1 MAPPD
6 LLLRG
11 TSICA
16 PSIFCLL
23 HTSSPSH
30 TYNYFVMMGRR
41 FMLEVILN
49 FLSNIY
55 VGQNIEGSVKMIGS
69 TPFIMMN
76 RIAAYFLPIV
86 LSENI
91 FNYLYNLYSNTFTSI
106 IHTSFH
112 KGNNTMH

>member
-30 TYNYFVMMGRR
+30 TYNTFVMMGRR
-41 FMLEVILN
+41 FMFEVILN
-49 FLSNIY
+49 FLSNTY
-55 VGQNIEGSVKMIGS
+55 ANRHVRKYLQLFVKPILEHLYFDH
-69 TPFIMMN
+69 TYFI
-76 RIAAYFLPIV
+76 P
-86 LSENI
+86 
-91 FNYLYNLYSNTFTSI
+91 
-106 IHTSFH
+106 
-112 KGNNTMH
+112 

>member
-11 TSICA
+11 TSICV

-49 FLSNIY
+49 FLSNTY
-55 VGQNIEGSVKMIGS
+55 VGQPTLQTRKIDQHIARLRQYDWFHTIYYDEPYRSLFFANRHVK
-69 TPFIMMN
+69 
-76 RIAAYFLPIV
+76 
-86 LSENI
+86 NI
-91 FNYLYNLYSNTFTSI
+91 FNYFV
-106 IHTSFH
+106 
-112 KGNNTMH
+112 

>member
-11 TSICA
+11 TSICV

-49 FLSNIY
+49 FLSNTY
-55 VGQNIEGSVKMIGS
+55 VGQPTLQTRKIDQHIARLRQYDWFHIIYYDEPYRSLFFS
-69 TPFIMMN
+69 N
-76 RIAAYFLPIV
+76 RHV
-86 LSENI
+86 RK
-91 FNYLYNLYSNTFTSI
+91 YLQLFV
-106 IHTSFH
+106 
-112 KGNNTMH
+112 

>member
-30 TYNYFVMMGRR
+30 TYNTFVRMGRR
-41 FMLEVILN
+41 FMFEVILN
-49 FLSNIY
+49 FLSNTY
-55 VGQNIEGSVKMIGS
+55 VGQNIARLRQNDWFHTIYYDEPYRSLFFS
-69 TPFIMMN
+69 N
-76 RIAAYFLPIV
+76 RHV
-86 LSENI
+86 RK
-91 FNYLYNLYSNTFTSI
+91 YLQLFV
-106 IHTSFH
+106 
-112 KGNNTMH
+112 